1 MPIAN
6 CIIKADLKSGAGDLI
21 SRWADL
27 SDVAANLLTVNF
39 IEAGKQLGERYDV
52 MVTLLLPTAWSK
64 QQAALIQSSLAS
76 ALAEY
81 FAIEITL
88 VHIVTQWVE
97 SGDAV
102 ENGEQVSW

>member
-6 CIIKADLKSGAGDLI
+6 CQIHDRLTAVDSDPIT
-21 SRWADL
+21 RWAEM
-27 SDVAANLLTVNF
+27 SGVEAGLLTINF
-39 IEAGKQLGERYDV
+39 MRIEKQLGMRYDV
-52 MVTLLLPTAWSK
+52 MVTVLLPTAWSRE
-64 QQAALIQSSLAS
+64 QATLIQSSLAF

-81 FAIEITL
+81 FAIELTL
-88 VHIVTQWVE
+88 VHVVTQWVE

>member
-6 CIIKADLKSGAGDLI
+6 CFIHDQLTAADSDLI
-21 SRWADL
+21 TQWAEMAGVEA
-27 SDVAANLLTVNF
+27 SLLTINF
-39 IEAGKQLGERYDV
+39 MRIEKQLGMRYDV

-64 QQAALIQSSLAS
+64 EQAVLIQSSLAF
-76 ALAEY
+76 ALSEY

-88 VHIVTQWVE
+88 VHVVTQWVE